1 MSMDTLAKKFTE
13 EIEKMAANREDN
25 SGLTW
30 RPKKLLKDAEA
41 SGMSPLELVR
51 ARRQKAM
58 LKRMKVKPEE
68 VRRTVVRP
76 TLSKEEVART
86 QAERAKAEADASTK
100 AKSLADKASKEKI
113 KAHSKLIKDEAA
125 RLRAGRAPQKKV
137 SNLGVSLKPMAK
149 QTAKSVKD
157 TASSMADKV
166 RYAITGKN

>member
-86 QAERAKAEADASTK
+86 QAERAKADASTK
-100 AKSLADKASKEKI
+100 AKALADKASKEKI